1 MKSLLSV
8 ACAKNDNVDS
18 EMKTGDSG
26 VSSRLSS
33 LGERA
38 MLELGN
44 LLCSNKEAQDSL
56 LVTDLVI
63 PFESKQ
69 TNRKN
74 VITQVGGVAL
84 LFSLALKNK
93 SRLIREASIYAIACY
108 LQDNESGQISI
119 IGHAITPPPVDTIG
133 GLPRLWLEVFR
144 LVDAVQQ
151 LEQGTGVWS
160 NVISVLAV
168 VYGEFIRMT

>member
-44 LLCSNKEAQDSL
+44 LLCSNKEAQDTL

-63 PFESKQ
+63 PLKANKRIEKMSSH
-69 TNRKN
+69 RS
-74 VITQVGGVAL
+74 VASH
-84 LFSLALKNK
+84 FCF
-93 SRLIREASIYAIACY
+93 R
-108 LQDNESGQISI
+108 
-119 IGHAITPPPVDTIG
+119 
-133 GLPRLWLEVFR
+133 WL
-144 LVDAVQQ
+144 
-151 LEQGTGVWS
+151 
-160 NVISVLAV
+160 
-168 VYGEFIRMT
+168 